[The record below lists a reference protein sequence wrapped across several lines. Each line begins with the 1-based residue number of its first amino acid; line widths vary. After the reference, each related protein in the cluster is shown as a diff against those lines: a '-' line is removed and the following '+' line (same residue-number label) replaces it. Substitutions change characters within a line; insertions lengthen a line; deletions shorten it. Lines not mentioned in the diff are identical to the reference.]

1 MTHRK
6 RVPGIGHV
14 QENQS
19 NRNQKQSFTDVF
31 LKQVFLK
38 HLEYSQENTCWNLF
52 LKNRFHSCFPV
63 NIGKFLRAVFL

>member
-38 HLEYSQENTCWNLF
+38 HLEYSQENTCVGISF
-52 LKNRFHSCFPV
+52 
-63 NIGKFLRAVFL
+63 